1 MNRVQLLTEHL
12 ADRATKA
19 ELSARRAWAV
29 LWVTTALALV
39 AGLGIGALVTV
50 AVLPEP
56 QDCGEVTP

>member
-12 ADRATKA
+12 ADRAAKA

-56 QDCGEVTP
+56 KDCGEVRP

>member
-1 MNRVQLLTEHL
+1 MADVHLLAAHL
-12 ADRATKA
+12 ADRAQKA
-19 ELSARRAWAV
+19 EHSARRAWAV

-56 QDCGEVTP
+56 QDCGEVAP

>member
-1 MNRVQLLTEHL
+1 MADVHRIAEHL

-19 ELSARRAWAV
+19 EHSARRAWAV
-29 LWVTTALALV
+29 LWVTTTMALV

-56 QDCGEVTP
+56 QDCGEVAP

>member
-19 ELSARRAWAV
+19 EHSARRTWAV
-29 LWVTTALALV
+29 LWGAVALAGLV
-39 AGLGIGALVTV
+39 GLLLGASVAV

>member
-1 MNRVQLLTEHL
+1 MNRVALLTEHL

-19 ELSARRAWAV
+19 EHSARRAWAV

-56 QDCGEVTP
+56 QDCGEVRP

>member
-1 MNRVQLLTEHL
+1 MADVHRIAEHL

-29 LWVTTALALV
+29 LWGAVALAGLV
-39 AGLGIGALVTV
+39 GLLLGASVAV

-56 QDCGEVTP
+56 KDCEEVTP